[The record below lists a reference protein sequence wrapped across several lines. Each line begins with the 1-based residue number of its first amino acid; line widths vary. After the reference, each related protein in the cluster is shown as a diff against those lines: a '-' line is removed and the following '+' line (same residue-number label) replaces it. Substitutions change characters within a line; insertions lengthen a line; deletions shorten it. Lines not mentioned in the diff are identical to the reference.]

1 MTRLS
6 QSASRQ
12 SRPAAGKS
20 VGCRR
25 ECHRYPRDVPRPH
38 DPRATE
44 TPHFG
49 AVEGTRFAH
58 VEWHDEIGSTNTEL
72 LDRAR
77 RGASE
82 GAVLIADLQ
91 TAGRGRRGRRWSA
104 PPGTSLM
111 MSVLLR
117 PPPGPL
123 PPARAALVTGAMAL
137 AAIDAC
143 EQTSGVRPRLKW
155 PNDLVI
161 VGSADPDAADHGPAR
176 GDRKLAGILAE
187 SISTGGV
194 LSALVVGMGLNTGWP
209 EVPAELEG
217 IATSLNLESGAAVD
231 RTLLARRVLEGL
243 EARYEL
249 LCQSAGG
256 PGEGNG
262 ATALLEEARR
272 NSATLGRRV
281 RISFDAPTDAPAA
294 GTRAADAPGA
304 DGRSLEGRAGDLDA
318 EGRLLVTDD
327 AGATHTVAV
336 GDVVHLRPA

>member
-6 QSASRQ
+6 RSASRQ

-25 ECHRYPRDVPRPH
+25 ECHRYPRDVPRSH
-38 DPRATE
+38 DARAVE
-44 TPHFG
+44 TPHFPS
-49 AVEGTRFAH
+49 VEDTRFAH

-77 RGASE
+77 HGAPE
-82 GAVLIADLQ
+82 GGVLIADLQ
-91 TAGRGRRGRRWSA
+91 TAGRGRRGRRWTA

-117 PPPGPL
+117 PPQGPL
-123 PPARAALVTGAMAL
+123 PPARAALVTLAMAL

-143 EQTSGVRPRLKW
+143 EQTSGVRPQLKW

-161 VGSADPDAADHGPAR
+161 VDRAGGDPAGPGAARP
-176 GDRKLAGILAE
+176 DRKLAGILAE
-187 SISTGGV
+187 SISAGGV
-194 LSALVVGMGLNTGWP
+194 LTALVVGMGLNTGWP
-209 EVPAELEG
+209 EVPAELAG
-217 IATSLNLESGAAVD
+217 IATSLNLESGAPVD

-249 LCQSAGG
+249 LCCGDAEGG
-256 PGEGNG
+256 DG
-262 ATALLEEARR
+262 AAAVLDEARR

-281 RISFDAPTDAPAA
+281 RISFDATTTAPPLGGRVADEPAA
-294 GTRAADAPGA
+294 RGH
-304 DGRSLEGRAGDLDA
+304 SLEGLASDLDA

>member
-6 QSASRQ
+6 QSTSRQ

-25 ECHRYPRDVPRPH
+25 ECHRYPRDVPRSH
-38 DPRATE
+38 DARATE
-44 TPHFG
+44 TPHFPS
-49 AVEGTRFAH
+49 VEGTRFAH

-77 RGASE
+77 RGAPE
-82 GAVLIADLQ
+82 GGVLIADLQ
-91 TAGRGRRGRRWSA
+91 TAGRGRRGRRWTA

-123 PPARAALVTGAMAL
+123 PPARAALVTVAVAL
-137 AAIDAC
+137 AAIVAC
-143 EQTSGVRPRLKW
+143 EQTSGIRPRLKW

-161 VGSADPDAADHGPAR
+161 VGSAGPDSAGHGTAR
-176 GDRKLAGILAE
+176 PDRKLAGILAE
-187 SISTGGV
+187 SISAGGV
-194 LSALVVGMGLNTGWP
+194 LTALVVGMGLNTGWP
-209 EVPAELEG
+209 EVPEELEG
-217 IATSLNLESGAAVD
+217 IATSLNLESGAPVD

-249 LCQSAGG
+249 LCRGDA
-256 PGEGNG
+256 EGSDG
-262 ATALLEEARR
+262 AAAVLDEARR

-281 RISFDAPTDAPAA
+281 RISFDATTSAAPR
-294 GTRAADAPGA
+294 GGRAADEPAAHGH
-304 DGRSLEGRAGDLDA
+304 SLEGLASDLDA

>member
-6 QSASRQ
+6 QSTSRQ

-25 ECHRYPRDVPRPH
+25 ECHRYPRDVPRSH
-38 DPRATE
+38 DARAVE
-44 TPHFG
+44 TPHFPS
-49 AVEGTRFAH
+49 VEGTRFAH

-77 RGASE
+77 QGASE

-91 TAGRGRRGRRWSA
+91 TAGRGRRGRRWTA

-117 PPPGPL
+117 PPLGPL
-123 PPARAALVTGAMAL
+123 PPARAALATLAVAL

-143 EQTSGVRPRLKW
+143 EQTSGIRPRLKW
-155 PNDLVI
+155 PNDLVV
-161 VGSADPDAADHGPAR
+161 VGSAGPASADR
-176 GDRKLAGILAE
+176 GPDRKLAGILAE
-187 SISTGGV
+187 SISAGGV
-194 LSALVVGMGLNTGWP
+194 LAALVVGMGLNTGWP
-209 EVPAELEG
+209 EVPAELAG
-217 IATSLNLESGAAVD
+217 IATSLNLESGAPVD

-249 LCQSAGG
+249 LCRSGAEGGDGSA
-256 PGEGNG
+256 
-262 ATALLEEARR
+262 AVLDEARR

-281 RISFDAPTDAPAA
+281 RISFDATTAAPPR
-294 GTRAADAPGA
+294 GGRAADGPAA
-304 DGRSLEGRAGDLDA
+304 DGRSLEGVASDLDA

>member
-1 MTRLS
+1 MLS
-6 QSASRQ
+6 ACVRYRYRRSVPAEQPPFPLEPRQ
-12 SRPAAGKS
+12 FDS
-20 VGCRR
+20 
-25 ECHRYPRDVPRPH
+25 
-38 DPRATE
+38 
-44 TPHFG
+44 PHFG
-49 AVEGTRFAH
+49 AVAGTRFDA
-58 VEWHDEIGSTNTEL
+58 VEWYDEIGSTNTEL

-77 RGASE
+77 QGASE

-91 TAGRGRRGRRWSA
+91 TAGRGRRGRRWTA

-123 PPARAALVTGAMAL
+123 PPARAALVTLAVAL

-143 EQTSGVRPRLKW
+143 DQTSGVRPQLKW

-161 VGSADPDAADHGPAR
+161 AAAAGPGSAGLDADDDGAR
-176 GDRKLAGILAE
+176 SDRKLAGILAE
-187 SISTGGV
+187 SISAGGV
-194 LSALVVGMGLNTGWP
+194 LRALVVGMGLNTGWP
-209 EVPAELEG
+209 EVPAELAG

-256 PGEGNG
+256 PGEWDG

-281 RISFDAPTDAPAA
+281 RISFDAPTGVPAA